1 MLSVKSVT
9 CLTLQQTVF
18 NRPSEASYQDNKIRR
33 NKSKLWVS
41 LPFSSNQS
49 LRVWWSKAF
58 LSGWWEIWG
67 TFKQS
72 ELLSTGDRN
81 IFIYI
86 SCIAIWRCSTESNWV
101 WHLFFFKD
109 TSKGLSHCASLS
121 ILNMVS
127 SWCSVNFYSLWCN
140 DFTLSGT
147 DRRDETLF
155 SQPPFSFEIISFWNN
170 FTLIPRGPAIWL
182 LSLQVVDRTEQQ
194 A

>member
-1 MLSVKSVT
+1 MLPVKSVT

-49 LRVWWSKAF
+49 LRVWWSKAV

-101 WHLFFFKD
+101 WHLFFLKGHFKG
-109 TSKGLSHCASLS
+109 T
-121 ILNMVS
+121 
-127 SWCSVNFYSLWCN
+127 
-140 DFTLSGT
+140 FTV
-147 DRRDETLF
+147 
-155 SQPPFSFEIISFWNN
+155 
-170 FTLIPRGPAIWL
+170 L
-182 LSLQVVDRTEQQ
+182 LSPSSTWFPLGVLLTFIHFGATTLLWVAQTEGMRHCFPNHPSLLRLLVSEITSH
-194 A
+194 